1 MFFKILDKRRGG
13 GVGVG
18 MTDEVVAPFIAVG
31 VVEEARAGRVEAKKP
46 RECVLALEM
55 LAEGKGYE
63 EVSEATGLGFS
74 AIRALKGRHALGLE
88 ERKLQLATEGFE
100 MAEGMR
106 LLIAKKQ
113 AMLADDEDALKK
125 TSLKDLA
132 ISYAIATD
140 KGVQAMEGNRVVVEH
155 RGSKPTLAQAMKA
168 IEEARA
174 AIKKV
179 EPEEAV
185 DV

>member
-1 MFFKILDKRRGG
+1 MPD
-13 GVGVG
+13 
-18 MTDEVVAPFIAVG
+18 DVVTPFIAVG
-31 VVEEARAGRVEAKKP
+31 VMEEAKRGRVESKRP
-46 RECVLALEM
+46 REAVMALEM
-55 LAEGKGYE
+55 LAEGKRYDEVE
-63 EVSEATGLGFS
+63 EVTGLGFS
-74 AIRALKGRHALGLE
+74 AIKALKARHAVNLD
-88 ERKLQLATEGFE
+88 ERKRQLATEGFE

-179 EPEEAV
+179 EPEPVEV